1 VSYIVYG
8 VSLSPFVRKVCAVL
22 EEKGL
27 PFELKVVVPGGNPP
41 QEFKEISPLGK
52 VPAFRD
58 GDKGLCDSSVICAY
72 LERKNPNP
80 PLYPKDDYEYARALW
95 FEEYADTALLSAIT
109 PVFFERVVKRMI
121 MKKEPDEAA
130 IQAAIEE
137 RQPAIFDYLEG
148 QIGGRE
154 YFAGAQFSI
163 ADISIAT
170 MFPSL
175 EYGGIALDGAR
186 WPNLKRVVDA
196 TLARPS
202 FAKSLKSDRELLAGL
217 RK

>member
-1 VSYIVYG
+1 MPYTVYG

-22 EEKGL
+22 EEKAL
-27 PFELKVVVPGGNPP
+27 PFELKVVVPGGDPP

-72 LERKNPNP
+72 LERKNPKP
-80 PLYPKDDYEYARALW
+80 PLYPEEDYQYARALW

-109 PVFFERVVKRMI
+109 PVFFEHIVKRTI

-130 IQAAIEE
+130 VRAAIEE
-137 RQPAIFDYLEG
+137 KQPPIFDYLER
-148 QIGGRE
+148 QIEGKE

-175 EYGGIALDGAR
+175 EYGGVALDGAR
-186 WPNLKRVVDA
+186 WPNLKRVVAA

-202 FAKSLKSDRELLAGL
+202 FAKSLKSDRDMLEGL